1 MYCTYHP
8 TEQFSYYQGGKR
20 EGYTRP
26 LALNRI
32 AVMETTVR
40 TARLARLKGGV
51 PGGIRWRQNDS

>member
-8 TEQFSYYQGGKR
+8 TEQFSYYSGGKR

-32 AVMETTVR
+32 ASHGNNSHDGWAGEVKRGVS
-40 TARLARLKGGV
+40 GG
-51 PGGIRWRQNDS
+51 

>member
-8 TEQFSYYQGGKR
+8 TEQFSYYSGGKR

-40 TARLARLKGGV
+40 TARAGEVKKGGV
-51 PGGIRWRQNDS
+51 GGDKMEAK